1 MQQDWLLMTAP
12 KLAFEGSLTL
22 TPLASQP
29 VRAGE
34 LLYGFGWGGHAQEFA
49 ILAQGSN
56 LPSDGGGTQVDA
68 GLRLLQGR
76 LRRPNRKEN

>member
-34 LLYGFGWGGHAQEFA
+34 FYTD
-49 ILAQGSN
+49 LAGV
-56 LPSDGGGTQVDA
+56 GTPRVRDP
-68 GLRLLQGR
+68 
-76 LRRPNRKEN
+76 RPRF